1 MRRRQF
7 VTLLG
12 GAVAWPLAAQAQ
24 QQSGKMPRIGFLGNS
39 TATLEAN
46 LIGPFR
52 DGLRALGYEEGRTI
66 IIEYRWAEGNYARFP
81 ALVAELLA
89 ANVDVLVTA
98 GTPAALAI
106 KRATTS
112 VPVVM
117 IAVGDPVGT
126 GLVPSLA
133 RPGSNLTGLSS
144 IAPDLEGKRLEIL
157 REVVPKLSHVGMFI
171 NSGNPFHAL
180 SVRQAQAAA
189 QALAIKLQL
198 LDVRAAE
205 DLDGAFAAIR
215 NERPQ
220 ALLILAD
227 RVFLHNRTPM
237 MDFAVQQR
245 LPTVNAYHE
254 LVEAGGLMSFGP
266 SYEDMHRRAAI
277 YVDKILRGAK
287 PGDLPV
293 EQPTKFTL
301 VLSLKAAKAIGLDV
315 PPLLLARADEVIE

>member
-1 MRRRQF
+1 
-7 VTLLG
+7 
-12 GAVAWPLAAQAQ
+12 
-24 QQSGKMPRIGFLGNS
+24 
-39 TATLEAN
+39 
-46 LIGPFR
+46 
-52 DGLRALGYEEGRTI
+52 
-66 IIEYRWAEGNYARFP
+66 
-81 ALVAELLA
+81 
-89 ANVDVLVTA
+89 
-98 GTPAALAI
+98 
-106 KRATTS
+106 
-112 VPVVM
+112 
-117 IAVGDPVGT
+117 
-126 GLVPSLA
+126 
-133 RPGSNLTGLSS
+133 
-144 IAPDLEGKRLEIL
+144 
-157 REVVPKLSHVGMFI
+157 MFI